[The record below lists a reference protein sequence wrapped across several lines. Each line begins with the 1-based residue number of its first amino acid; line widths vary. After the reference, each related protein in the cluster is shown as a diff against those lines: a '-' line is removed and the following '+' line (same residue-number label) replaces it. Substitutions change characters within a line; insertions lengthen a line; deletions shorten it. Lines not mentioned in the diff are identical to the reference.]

1 MVKKLFH
8 LLVVTSAAWV
18 VCVLPVC
25 AQTPKDL
32 PELAPVERELKGGE
46 THSYRVSLPAGK
58 FVHAIVEQKNIDI
71 VAAAFAPDGQQLS
84 YCDSPNDR
92 WGSESIVLVAPETG
106 EYRVD
111 VISPNNKVLPGRYEI
126 KIVALREA
134 TDVDKGHAAALLA
147 FSEGAKLRAQPNADA
162 KRAAIKKYEQA
173 LPLFRAAGD
182 TYREAMTWQSTGA
195 AYYPLNEFRKAL
207 ECFNQAVTLARSIG
221 DRRFESGTETWIAGM
236 LDILGDVV
244 KALEHNQRAL
254 KLSRENGWRLA
265 EASAL
270 ANIGKLYNDMA
281 EWDKALTFYA
291 QALPIFKDQNSP
303 RDVALSLNNIGIAY
317 SLSGEHEKALEYLQQ
332 SLDLLSGGTD
342 KNIQAYTL
350 LNIGRAYRQLGEYKK
365 ALTHLDEAQ
374 LMQQETG
381 SRAQRGETLD
391 QIGAVYSDQGQND
404 KALEYH
410 RQAVETLRAAG
421 SIRREAIALNHL
433 GEVYNLLD
441 QPEKAIEQFDA
452 ALAIF
457 RNINDPSNAATSL
470 EGIARSENKRG
481 RVEDA
486 RSRMIESLALRE
498 TIRARSGSLQL
509 RASYRATVEDAY
521 EFYIDVLMQQHAVNP
536 SGGFDAEAL
545 QASERDRA
553 RSLLEHLSE
562 ARIDI
567 RRGVDAALVEKER
580 DLTRVLNAKAQRE
593 MQVKARKGSNQE
605 LAALQREIS
614 ALEDEYQQVQA
625 AIRRNSPAYAALTQ
639 PQPLGLKEI
648 QQQLDAGSLLLE
660 YSLGAERSY
669 LWVVGQDS
677 LKTYVLPNKEE
688 IRKVAQQ
695 VYQSLTARSVVKS
708 LETRAQRTARI
719 AQADREFQKAAA
731 DLSRMILAP
740 AAGEFGNKR
749 LVIVA
754 DDTLQYVPFAALSV
768 SSVAY
773 QPLIVRHEIVSL
785 PSASAFAVQRQNL
798 ANRAAAP
805 KTLAVIADPVFS
817 MSDPRLREDTR
828 ASSVSDST
836 RSLEH
841 LPANAAMAQ
850 LSIARLPFT
859 RSEAD
864 QILAVARAG
873 SNLKALDF
881 RANRAMATSGELGK
895 YQYVHFATHGYL
907 DTTRAGLS
915 AIVLSLFDEEGRPQ
929 DGFLRTH
936 DIYNLKLPAE
946 LVVLSACETGLG
958 KDVRGEGL
966 EGLTR
971 GFMYAGARRVIVSL
985 WNVNDKATASL
996 MQRLYVGMLR
1006 SNKTPAAALRAAQI
1020 EMQRAGQWQAPYYW
1034 AAFVM
1039 QGEWR

>member
-1 MVKKLFH
+1 MVKKLFQ
-8 LLVVTSAAWV
+8 LAVLTSAALV
-18 VCVLPVC
+18 MCVLPVS
-25 AQTPKDL
+25 AQTAKDL
-32 PELAPVERELKGGE
+32 PELASVERELKGGE

-58 FVHAIVEQKNIDI
+58 FLHAIVEQKEIDLI
-71 VAAAFAPDGQQLS
+71 AAAFAPDGKQLTN
-84 YCDSPNDR
+84 CDSPNDR
-92 WGSESIVLVAPETG
+92 WGSESILLVASEAG

-111 VISPNNKVLPGRYEI
+111 VISPNSKARPGRYRI
-126 KIVALREA
+126 QIVALREA
-134 TDVDKGHAAALLA
+134 TATDKGHAAALLA
-147 FSEGAKLRAQPNADA
+147 FDEGRKLRAQPNADA
-162 KRAAIKKYEQA
+162 KRAAIAKFEQA

-182 TYREAMTWQSTGA
+182 TYREGMTWQSIGV

-244 KALEHNQRAL
+244 KALDHNQRAL
-254 KLSRENGWRLA
+254 KLARENGWRLA

-270 ANIGKLYNDMA
+270 SSIGKIYNDMS
-281 EWDKALTFYA
+281 EWDKALAFYA
-291 QALPIFKDQNSP
+291 QALPIFKDQKSP
-303 RDVALSLNNIGIAY
+303 RDEAIALNNIGIAY
-317 SLSGEHEKALEYLQQ
+317 SLSGEQEKALEYLQQ
-332 SLDLLSGGTD
+332 SLDLLRRGTD
-342 KNIQAYTL
+342 KNVLAYTL
-350 LNIGRAYRQLGEYKK
+350 LNIGRAYRRLGEYKK

-374 LMQQETG
+374 SVQQETG

-391 QIGAVYSDQGQND
+391 EIGAVYSDQGQHD
-404 KALEYH
+404 KAVDYH

-421 SIRREAIALNHL
+421 SIRREAMALNQL
-433 GEVYNLLD
+433 GEVYNLLN
-441 QPEKAIEQFDA
+441 QPEKALDQFNS

-457 RNINDPSNAATSL
+457 RNINDPRNAASSL
-470 EGIARSENKRG
+470 EGIARSESKRG
-481 RVEDA
+481 RIEDA

-521 EFYIDVLMQQHAVNP
+521 EFYIDVLMQQHAGNP

-545 QASERDRA
+545 HASERDRA

-562 ARIDI
+562 TRIDI
-567 RRGVDAALVEKER
+567 RRGVDAGLLEKER

-593 MQVKARKGSNQE
+593 MQVKARKGSNEE

-625 AIRRNSPAYAALTQ
+625 AIRRSSPEYAALTQ
-639 PQPLGLKEI
+639 PQPLRLKEI
-648 QQQLDAGSLLLE
+648 QQQLDADTLLLE
-660 YSLGAERSY
+660 YSLGSERSY
-669 LWVVGQDS
+669 LWVVGQNS
-677 LKTYVLPNKEE
+677 LKAYVLPERE
-688 IRKVAQQ
+688 QIEKVARQI
-695 VYQSLTARSVVKS
+695 YESLTARSVTKS
-708 LETRAQRTARI
+708 LETRAQRSSRV
-719 AQADREFQKAAA
+719 AQADRDFQTATAE
-731 DLSRMILAP
+731 LSRMILAP
-740 AAGEFGNKR
+740 AAGEFGNRR
-749 LVIVA
+749 LVVVA
-754 DDTLQYVPFAALSV
+754 DDALQYVPFSALSI
-768 SSVAY
+768 SSAAY
-773 QPLIVRHEIVSL
+773 QPLILRHEIISL
-785 PSASAFAVQRQNL
+785 QSASAFAVQRQNL
-798 ANRAAAP
+798 ANREPAP

-817 MSDPRLREDTR
+817 ASDPRLKNEAG
-828 ASSVSDST
+828 ASSAPDST
-836 RSLEH
+836 RTLEH
-841 LPANAAMAQ
+841 LPANAINGS
-850 LSIARLPFT
+850 LSIPRLPFT
-859 RSEAD
+859 RWEAD

-881 RANRAMATSGELGK
+881 RANRAMATSGELSK
-895 YQYVHFATHGYL
+895 YRYVHFATHGYL

-915 AIVLSLFDEEGRPQ
+915 AIVLSLFDAQGKPQ

-996 MQRLYVGMLR
+996 MQRLYAGMLR

-1020 EMQRAGQWQAPYYW
+1020 EMLRAGQWQSPYYW
-1034 AAFVM
+1034 AAFVT